1 MPRKNKNSALEEKSI
16 RIRFRDEAQVAVIKK
31 AAKKQDVS
39 FNRFV
44 IEISERAANVL
55 LKSKTHDGKKV
66 LTDAATEALSE
77 R

>member
-1 MPRKNKNSALEEKSI
+1 MTTTNKNPATEEKSI

-31 AAKKQDVS
+31 AAKKQETS

-55 LKSKTHDGKKV
+55 LKSKTHDSKKA